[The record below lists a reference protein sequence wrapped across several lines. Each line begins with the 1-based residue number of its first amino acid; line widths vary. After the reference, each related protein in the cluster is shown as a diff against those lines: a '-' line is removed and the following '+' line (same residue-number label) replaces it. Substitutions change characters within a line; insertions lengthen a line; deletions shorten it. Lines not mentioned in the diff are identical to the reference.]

1 MPSGFW
7 IDDRRRLSELLT
19 CLQLTLGVDD
29 LRPLLALGL
38 GLTGHGPLHGLRQLD
53 VLHFDDA
60 DLDTPR
66 LGLLV
71 DDLLQLFVD
80 LFPFQSRSSSV
91 DWPSTE
97 RGVVWAIC
105 DVARL

>member
-1 MPSGFW
+1 M
-7 IDDRRRLSELLT
+7 T
-19 CLQLTLGVDD
+19 CLQLALGVDD

-80 LFPFQSRSSSV
+80 LFPFREQVVQCRLAQH
-91 DWPSTE
+91 